1 MPALLTPIRPCSNHL
16 LSLLSE
22 DEFQRISPLLQL
34 VHTDF
39 KEVLFKRDVSIEYVY
54 FPCDSVFS
62 VLTFMQNGTA
72 VEVGTVGN
80 EGFSGI
86 ELLIGAEAAID
97 TTICQ
102 VAGHSLRMRAADFKE
117 AIHGD
122 TSLRRLA
129 DRFLQVFLSQVSQSV
144 ACNRLHT
151 IEERFSRWVLLTHDR
166 VKGEHFHLTQEFL
179 ADMLGVHRP
188 SVSLVAGAF
197 QQAGLIKYTR
207 GNLTILNR
215 KGLEDASCECYAVV
229 RKRLAQLLGLN
240 RS

>member
-1 MPALLTPIRPCSNHL
+1 
-16 LSLLSE
+16 
-22 DEFQRISPLLQL
+22 
-34 VHTDF
+34 
-39 KEVLFKRDVSIEYVY
+39 
-54 FPCDSVFS
+54 
-62 VLTFMQNGTA
+62 
-72 VEVGTVGN
+72 
-80 EGFSGI
+80 
-86 ELLIGAEAAID
+86 
-97 TTICQ
+97 
-102 VAGHSLRMRAADFKE
+102 MRAADFKE

-129 DRFLQVFLSQVSQSV
+129 ERFLQVFLSQVSQSV

-215 KGLEDASCECYAVV
+215 KGLEDASCECYSAGK
-229 RKRLAQLLGLN
+229 KRLAQLLGLE
-240 RS
+240 RG

>member
-1 MPALLTPIRPCSNHL
+1 MPAIPTPIRPFSNHL
-16 LSLLSE
+16 LSLLPE
-22 DEFQRISPLLQL
+22 DEFQRISSLLQP
-34 VHTDF
+34 VRTDF
-39 KEVLFKRDVSIEYVY
+39 KEVLFKRDNPIEYVY

-86 ELLIGAEAAID
+86 ELLIGADTAID

-102 VAGHSLRMRAADFKE
+102 VAGNSLRMRAADFKE

-122 TSLRRLA
+122 TVMRRLA
-129 DRFLQVFLSQVSQSV
+129 ERFLQAFLSQVSQSV

-229 RKRLAQLLGLN
+229 KKRLVQLLGLD